1 MDSFSLTN
9 KDNKPVKMKVD
20 PNERSAIYCDSESG
34 PIFGNDICMEN
45 NANTT
50 MHSCSYLGSSY
61 DHPQYARGTNEA
73 KTFLAG
79 SHDFQLDEIEVYQKE

>member
-1 MDSFSLTN
+1 MLFIVILH
-9 KDNKPVKMKVD
+9 VVQL
-20 PNERSAIYCDSESG
+20 I
-34 PIFGNDICMEN
+34 EN

-50 MHSCSYLGSSY
+50 MDSYSRLGSNY
-61 DHPQYARGTNEA
+61 IHPHYAFGTNEA